1 MKHKHGTPVGLA
13 APVRVVR
20 VLCHPPFGAMR
31 NGPRLYRLWDMM
43 RHDMGIIGGAQHYRE
58 RITMDLTLEV
68 ISVVKVTNGETI
80 VSLKCPSHLPN
91 LALKGTSSN
100 VTLAY
105 CREGVITV
113 HVAPGGNSSFEIDF
127 DAMVTAPL
135 DGIAKGFI
143 AADLSPAMAA
153 TPEKP
158 AAPVCT
164 IDYLSITADVSAGS
178 SS

>member
-1 MKHKHGTPVGLA
+1 MKQKKVMAVGLA
-13 APVRVVR
+13 APVRAVR
-20 VLCHPPFGAMR
+20 VLSHPPLGCQS
-31 NGPRLYRLWDMM
+31 NGPRVFRLWDMM

-68 ISVVKVTNGETI
+68 ISVVKVQNGETI
-80 VSLKCPSHLPN
+80 VSLACPPHLPN
-91 LALKGTSSN
+91 LALKGASSN
-100 VTLAY
+100 ITMAY

-113 HVAPGGNSSFEIDF
+113 HVAPGGDASFEIDF
-127 DAMVTAPL
+127 DAMVSGPME
-135 DGIAKGFI
+135 GIAKGFI
-143 AADLSPAMAA
+143 AADLAPALAA
-153 TPEKP
+153 DPKQQ